1 MLEPRN
7 FHREAQEHV
16 KRVVCRARFIG
27 AFGCGARMLLLNF
40 CAGIRA
46 YQRQVRQM
54 SSLLHRINSIEYLD
68 QGNTGKIPK

>member
-16 KRVVCRARFIG
+16 KRVLAVRFIG
-27 AFGCGARMLLLNF
+27 AFGCGARMLLLNS

-68 QGNTGKIPK
+68 EGNIGKVPK